1 MNKTKTARLYKTDID
16 FMKSHFNKSIAEV
29 VSSLLWGKKDEFK
42 EVVKVLLTDELQT
55 IAPYFKKRL
64 DSIEQMIQSGEATLI
79 PTKEKDNG

>member
-42 EVVKVLLTDELQT
+42 EVVKVLLTEELEQ

-64 DSIEQMIQSGEATLI
+64 DSIEQMIEDKI
-79 PTKEKDNG
+79 K